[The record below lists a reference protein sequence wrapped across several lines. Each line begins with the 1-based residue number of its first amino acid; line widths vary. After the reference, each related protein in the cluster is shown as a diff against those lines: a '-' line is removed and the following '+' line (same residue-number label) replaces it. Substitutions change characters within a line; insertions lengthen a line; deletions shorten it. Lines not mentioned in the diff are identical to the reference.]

1 MSPIGG
7 SNVTSPRNP
16 PVRLTGPASGGP
28 LRPAGADGPSAADAA
43 VVAGAGHAASGAGG
57 HGGGLAR
64 GAPAGKAGGMSL
76 LLMVVLYA
84 LASFLAA
91 LGACGWFLY
100 RLAAEDAL
108 ARQECAELRE
118 VSR

>member
-1 MSPIGG
+1 MTDWSLQIFIY
-7 SNVTSPRNP
+7 V
-16 PVRLTGPASGGP
+16 L
-28 LRPAGADGPSAADAA
+28 AGF
-43 VVAGAGHAASGAGG
+43 
-57 HGGGLAR
+57 
-64 GAPAGKAGGMSL
+64 
-76 LLMVVLYA
+76 

-108 ARQECAELRE
+108 ARRECAELRE